1 MGKGGGG
8 VGILEAWSCA
18 DTGIQGKLRYK
29 DTVGGEVE
37 NKIWVKNKKGVE
49 NWREITRVGGDGE
62 PRWLGAVSL
71 ASFLS
76 TPGVDRVHSACELIK
91 KHPLSRH
98 LHASHAKLIYL

>member
-1 MGKGGGG
+1 MGGGG

-18 DTGIQGKLRYK
+18 DRGIQDKLRYR

-37 NKIWVKNKKGVE
+37 NKIWVKNKIGVVE

-71 ASFLS
+71 AVILLH
-76 TPGVDRVHSACELIK
+76 PGS
-91 KHPLSRH
+91 
-98 LHASHAKLIYL
+98 